1 MANIWRKL
9 NNEEM
14 MSNNEFK
21 TKVFG
26 TFKPNFIQKFLIS
39 FGQKLF

>member
-26 TFKPNFIQKFLIS
+26 TFKPIS
-39 FGQKLF
+39 FKNF